1 MCLDVGSYSFSF
13 CHKYFSISSCLP
25 LPPDSHGSTRSLCF
39 ILTSVAFWALILPT
53 SPPDTFK
60 VIKSSHS
67 LLWKKNQNIWVL
79 ASVSFF
85 LCLCFLN
92 LFGSGH
98 DWKSRFPSW
107 WIPQLWMFLRF
118 SCTGCWA
125 TLTRPWFFQERLDHR
140 IIEATLNLVL
150 CGCMELVK
158 NATVILNPI
167 FYWHN
172 SMIPLAHSPTETG
185 ELHGLLFAHYIF

>member
-1 MCLDVGSYSFSF
+1 MPRCWILFPFFLSQILFHFLLSASTSRFPWEHTVSLLHFYISSFLGIDSSSFSSR
-13 CHKYFSISSCLP
+13 YLQSNQIISQS
-25 LPPDSHGSTRSLCF
+25 
-39 ILTSVAFWALILPT
+39 ALE
-53 SPPDTFK
+53 
-60 VIKSSHS
+60 
-67 LLWKKNQNIWVL
+67 KNQNIWVL

-140 IIEATLNLVL
+140 IIEATPNLVFY
-150 CGCMELVK
+150 GCMELVK